1 MPFSWRP
8 TQHPFGPS
16 GQRACVLSLL
26 AVLVSACSTPMDA
39 RRDAVFQSYAAAAD
53 RPNVRPVRAMSSFSD
68 SLQCMDQL
76 MREAQ
81 VPTTLV
87 TSKQIPDASTRA
99 PVATKE
105 MIVTALLQ
113 MSRTSNVFRYV
124 DYEVDLVRQDTV
136 QNLTNILLNNNQIQL
151 QRPAL
156 YFSGAI
162 SYVDQNVL
170 NNRGNVGTSA
180 SRLEMG
186 YSRNRNATVMALE
199 LHLGDFRTRTLIP
212 GMDSANEVIIGNGGE
227 GLDLAGRISE
237 YGWQFNVG
245 KDYAQ
250 GAGAAVRTLVE
261 LAVIELAGKWARVPY
276 WQCLTL
282 EQTHPNFQ
290 RQLRDWYDEGAQ
302 GVHQGLIQRSLL
314 SKGYLSPASLSA
326 QNPTAVLR
334 AAIARFQ
341 ADQGVVVTGV
351 IDFTTYERA
360 LRDFVSL
367 DDNGVL
373 LRYGWRSTH
382 TEPMPVA
389 ADASVAAPR
398 SQRVY
403 GMAAVARAVDLQIEN
418 VMNGRSQF
426 EVGEQIFLSATVS
439 RSAYLACYL
448 AYASGSVIRLIPN
461 AVSQA
466 YITANQAL
474 RLPDWMSPNP
484 AYVIETAGPGTEA
497 VMCVATD
504 DDVSTRLPVALRA
517 PSFTPLQGIVGL
529 KDVLQAYS
537 DSLRTG
543 DFSHAI
549 QEWKVAAGRGVAP
562 RRPGLS
568 P

>member
-1 MPFSWRP
+1 MRFTRL
-8 TQHPFGPS
+8 TTPS
-16 GQRACVLSLL
+16 HLSRFVLPAL
-26 AVLVSACSTPMDA
+26 AILMLSACSTPMDA
-39 RRDAVFQSYAAAAD
+39 RKDALFHSYAAVSD
-53 RPNVRPVRAMSSFSD
+53 RPGVRPVRAMSSFSD
-68 SLQCMDQL
+68 SIHCMDQL

-81 VPTTLV
+81 VPTTLI
-87 TSKQIPDASTRA
+87 TSKQIPDFSTRA

-151 QRPAL
+151 QRPSL

-170 NNRGNVGTSA
+170 NNRGNFGTSA
-180 SRLEMG
+180 SRLETG
-186 YSRNRNATVMALE
+186 YSRNRNATVLALE

-227 GLDLAGRISE
+227 GLDLAGRIGE

-276 WQCLTL
+276 WQCLTM

-290 RQLRDWYDEGAQ
+290 RQLRDWYDEGPAS
-302 GVHQGLIQRSLL
+302 VHQGLVKQSLRA
-314 SKGYLSPASLSA
+314 KGYLGKSLSPD
-326 QNPTAVLR
+326 QTSTAIVR
-334 AAIARFQ
+334 EAIARFQ

-351 IDFTTYERA
+351 IDFSTYERA
-360 LRDFVSL
+360 LRDFVAL
-367 DDNGVL
+367 DESGNL
-373 LRYGWRSTH
+373 LRYGWRATDA
-382 TEPMPVA
+382 EPITMTVQ
-389 ADASVAAPR
+389 DAIPTPQSLRA
-398 SQRVY
+398 Y
-403 GMAAVARAVDLQIEN
+403 GMPPSARTIDLQIEN
-418 VMNGRSQF
+418 VMNGRTQF

-439 RSAYLACYL
+439 RNAYVACYL
-448 AYASGSVIRLIPN
+448 ANARGAIVRLLPN
-461 AVSQA
+461 VLSRT
-466 YITANQAL
+466 YLTANQAL

-484 AYVIETAGPGTEA
+484 GYVIETAGTGTEA

-504 DDVSTRLPVALRA
+504 DDVSERLPAMLRA
-517 PSFTPLQGIVGL
+517 PSFTPLLGISSL
-529 KDVLQAYS
+529 KDVIQTYQNVLPA
-537 DSLRTG
+537 DA
-543 DFSHAI
+543 FSFSTLA
-549 QEWKVAAGRGVAP
+549 WKVSPARVIREQPGKAP
-562 RRPGLS
+562 
-568 P
+568 

>member
-1 MPFSWRP
+1 MPSLG
-8 TQHPFGPS
+8 TIPFRLIDKCRHHARLWPL
-16 GQRACVLSLL
+16 V
-26 AVLVSACSTPMDA
+26 AVLLSACSTPMDA
-39 RRDAVFQSYAAAAD
+39 RRDATFQSYAAASD
-53 RPNVRPVRAMSSFSD
+53 RPGVRPVRAMSSFSD

-87 TSKQIPDASTRA
+87 TSKQIPDFSTRA

-151 QRPAL
+151 QRPSL

-180 SRLEMG
+180 NRLETG
-186 YSRNRNATVMALE
+186 YSRNRNATVLALE

-227 GLDLAGRISE
+227 GLDLAGRIGE

-276 WQCLTL
+276 WQCLTM

-290 RQLRDWYDEGAQ
+290 RQLRDWYDEGSE
-302 GVHQGLIQRSLL
+302 GIHQGLVRRSLL
-314 SKGYLSPASLSA
+314 AKGYLGVRAIPGH
-326 QNPTAVLR
+326 NPTAVLR
-334 AAIARFQ
+334 EAIARFQ

-351 IDFTTYERA
+351 IDFATYERA

-367 DDNGVL
+367 DDKGALV
-373 LRYGWRSTH
+373 RYGWRSTQI
-382 TEPMPVA
+382 EPVSIPPL
-389 ADASVAAPR
+389 DAIPAPR
-398 SQRVY
+398 SKATL
-403 GMAAVARAVDLQIEN
+403 GMSPRARTLDLQIEN
-418 VMNGRSQF
+418 VMNGRTQF
-426 EVGEQIFLSATVS
+426 EIGEQVFVSATVS
-439 RSAYLACYL
+439 RNAYVACYL
-448 AYASGSVIRLIPN
+448 ANAAGAVIRLIPN
-461 AVSQA
+461 LLSRSYLA
-466 YITANQAL
+466 ANQAL
-474 RLPDWMSPNP
+474 RLPDWMIPNP
-484 AYVIETAGPGTEA
+484 GYVIETAGAGTEA

-504 DDVSTRLPVALRA
+504 DDLSARLPATLRGPA
-517 PSFTPLQGIVGL
+517 FTPLVGISGL
-529 KDVLQAYS
+529 KNVIQIYQEHLQAHE
-537 DSLRTG
+537 
-543 DFSHAI
+543 FAHATL
-549 QEWKVAAGRGVAP
+549 EWKVASARAAP
-562 RRPGLS
+562 VPPGKS